1 MMAVVMVSIFSNVKV
16 IGERIEAP
24 VLAALKANQ
33 NVINWIAILT
43 FPQAIIVYTAQLYM
57 RITRI

>member
-24 VLAALKANQ
+24 VLAAVKANQ
-33 NVINWIAILT
+33 NVIN
-43 FPQAIIVYTAQLYM
+43 
-57 RITRI
+57 